1 MDKRRPV
8 EREREREEG
17 GREWPH
23 DLRFNMDVY
32 VREDIASRPYRLG
45 RQGIH
50 GNWCRVHGG
59 KKVHGEAEKMNSCAS
74 RAHTSNFHFARGSGT
89 SQSMLAS
96 SIRRR
101 NSARYVRSKRLDVA
115 PPPRTRL
122 LLHKFSLLFFSRKF
136 PRIENPIRKI
146 FGTLMHISNIFKGLE
161 GFKFGRWNCPLSP
174 RLRI

>member
-1 MDKRRPV
+1 M
-8 EREREREEG
+8 
-17 GREWPH
+17 
-23 DLRFNMDVY
+23 
-32 VREDIASRPYRLG
+32 
-45 RQGIH
+45 
-50 GNWCRVHGG
+50 HGG

-146 FGTLMHISNIFKGLE
+146 FGTLMHISSILENLLE
-161 GFKFGRWNCPLSP
+161 GFKFGR
-174 RLRI
+174 